1 MAHRGLR
8 VALFSVV
15 VAAVLSWLHQRSFV
29 NHLVYSEAI
38 ALNSWAFVEVGRRV
52 MRKPGEIWPL
62 GWRGLAMSVLGSG
75 LGFVIG
81 TLIGD
86 AYCGTPTF
94 AVWTSP
100 RQLGESVV
108 ITAVVATILCLYFYM
123 RGSTEY
129 HRARLATVERDA
141 SLAKLTA
148 LQSQLEPHML
158 FNTLANLRVLIALD
172 PPRAQ
177 AMLDQLIAYLR
188 ATLSASR
195 VPAHSLAA
203 EFERLNDYL
212 DLMQVRMGPRLQASL
227 DLPAE
232 LATVPVPPLL
242 LQPLVENSIRHGL
255 EPQVDGGRIEVRA
268 ARDGDTL
275 VLSVHDSGAGLHE
288 HPPVDGGGFG
298 LQQVRDR
305 LQTMYGNAAQ
315 FTLQA
320 AADGIGTLACIRMP
334 LSRPSAHPEP
344 PCTPPH

>member
-1 MAHRGLR
+1 VKHAADSPRAIAHRGLR

-29 NHLVYSEAI
+29 NHLVYAEAI
-38 ALNSWAFVEVGRRV
+38 ALNSWAFVEVGRRLL
-52 MRKPGEIWPL
+52 RKPDELWPM
-62 GWRGLAMSVLGSG
+62 GWRGLAMSVVGSG

-86 AYCGTPTF
+86 AYCGMPTF
-94 AVWTSP
+94 AVWTST
-100 RQLGESVV
+100 RQLGESVL
-108 ITAVVATILCLYFYM
+108 ISTVVATILCLYFYM

-195 VPAHSLAA
+195 VPAHALAA

-212 DLMQVRMGPRLQASL
+212 ELMQVRMGPRLQASL
-227 DLPAE
+227 DLPSE

-268 ARDGDTL
+268 TRDGNTL
-275 VLSVHDSGAGLHE
+275 VLLVRDTGIGLHP
-288 HPPVDGGGFG
+288 HPAAEVSGFG

-305 LQTMYGNAAQ
+305 LQALHGSAAQ

-320 AADGIGTLACIRMP
+320 AADGSGTLACIRLP
-334 LSRPSAHPEP
+334 LQPAP
-344 PCTPPH
+344 